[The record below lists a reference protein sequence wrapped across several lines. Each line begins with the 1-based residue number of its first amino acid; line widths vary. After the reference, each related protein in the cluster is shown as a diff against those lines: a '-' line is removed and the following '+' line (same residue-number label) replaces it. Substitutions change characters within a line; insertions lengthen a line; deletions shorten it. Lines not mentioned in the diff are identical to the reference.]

1 MFFVAVE
8 IPLVPKIATIITGSS
23 REISS
28 TPSSELRKRSL
39 EVVIGKN
46 EALFADIIVKMWAKV
61 PKHLFFVA
69 VEILLML
76 KIATIIT
83 GSSREI
89 SSTPSSELRKRSLEV
104 VIGKNEALFADIIV
118 KMWAKVPKPALHS
131 FYDFICKNLLQ

>member
-8 IPLVPKIATIITGSS
+8 IPLVP
-23 REISS
+23 
-28 TPSSELRKRSL
+28 
-39 EVVIGKN
+39 
-46 EALFADIIVKMWAKV
+46 
-61 PKHLFFVA
+61 
-69 VEILLML
+69 

>member
-28 TPSSELRKRSL
+28 TPSSELRKRGL

-69 VEILLML
+69 VEIPLMPN
-76 KIATIIT
+76 IATIVT
-83 GSSREI
+83 GSSHKI
-89 SSTPSSELRKRSLEV
+89 SSNSSSELRKRVL
-104 VIGKNEALFADIIV
+104 
-118 KMWAKVPKPALHS
+118 
-131 FYDFICKNLLQ
+131 